1 MRQRCPLFPF
11 LFNMLLEIL
20 DRAIKQVK
28 KTKHK
33 QIGREEIAYICI

>member
-11 LFNMLLEIL
+11 LFEIL

-33 QIGREEIAYICI
+33 QIGREEIAYHLHMMI